1 MNCFNQQK
9 LIADLAFKNRLSE
22 LTIRAFMKFLFSKKI
37 LLVIGL
43 LIAAFISY
51 RVFIPEEKVD
61 FSADVKPILNKKC
74 ISCHG
79 GVKAKGGFSVLFR
92 EDAMDTTESGK
103 PAIIP
108 GDPDGSEMIRRITH
122 KDPEERMPY
131 KHEPLSK
138 SEISILRR
146 WIKQGAQWGDHWA
159 YLPVK
164 KIELPDADDKW
175 IRNDV
180 DKFIFAKLKEEK
192 LKPSTQADKPTLL
205 RRVSLDLIG
214 MYPSAAVAQ
223 QYLQSNDDKAYE
235 VLVDSLL
242 ASPRFG
248 ERWTSLWL
256 DLSRYADTKG
266 YESDN
271 GRTIWKYRDWL
282 IKALNENKPYDQFIT
297 EQIAGDLLPDAT
309 DDQYIATGFSR
320 SSMTNDEGG
329 TDNEEFRKAA
339 VMDRVNTTWESLM
352 STTFACVQ
360 CHSHPYDPFRHDEYY
375 KFMAYFNNTRDE
387 DIPAEYPLLREF
399 SDSMKQELSKV
410 LSWTKEHST
419 PEHAKKINQFLRTW
433 QPAINSTTADNLIN
447 AAIAGKNYALVL
459 RNYSV
464 ARLKQVDLQNADQL
478 IWNFHSKKNG
488 GILKLHIDSATGPII
503 ATIKIQ
509 AKDQWRKE
517 SVDLVK
523 ADGIHDIYLT
533 YSNPSIPSGSEEIA
547 VTFDW
552 FSFMKQ
558 LPGKGLPGYETNK
571 KIFWDLLNAKVA
583 ATPVMLENPKGMW
596 RKTNVFERGNFRT
609 LGKEVEP
616 AVPGSLS
623 FAMPDNAPKNRLGLA
638 MWMTDKRN
646 PLISR
651 TMVNRLWEQLFGN
664 GIAETLEDMGTQG
677 IPPTHKELLDH
688 LSWKFMNDHA
698 WSVKKLLKELVMSAT
713 YRQDS
718 KLTDELKEKDLANK
732 FYARGPR
739 VRLSAEQLRDQHLC
753 ISGAIS
759 YKMYGPG
766 VMPWQPEGI
775 WLSPYNGAKWE
786 NSKGEDQY
794 RRAVYTYWK
803 RTSPY
808 PSMISFDGVQ
818 RVLCTARR
826 IRTNTPLQALVTLN
840 DSAYLDMA
848 RLFAYRIKKEAGAD
862 VEKQMEKGYELMT
875 YKSLPKEKLNVFVDL
890 YNEAMNEFKA
900 DADKTKKLTGTDN
913 HEHNN
918 ASTAALIVVANA
930 MMNLDEVVMKN

>member
-1 MNCFNQQK
+1 
-9 LIADLAFKNRLSE
+9 
-22 LTIRAFMKFLFSKKI
+22 MKFLFSKKI

-51 RVFIPEEKVD
+51 RVFMPEKKVD

-74 ISCHG
+74 ITCHG

-92 EDAMDTTESGK
+92 EEALDTTESGK

-138 SEISILRR
+138 SEISILRS

-164 KIELPDADDKW
+164 ETALPDVSDSW
-175 IRNDV
+175 IHNDV

-192 LKPSTQADKPTLL
+192 LKPSAQADKATLL

-214 MYPSAAVAQ
+214 MYPSETVAQ
-223 QYLQSNDDKAYE
+223 QYLKSNDDKAYE
-235 VLVDSLL
+235 TLVDSLL
-242 ASPRFG
+242 ASPRYG

-266 YESDN
+266 YESDG

-297 EQIAGDLLPDAT
+297 EQIAGDLLPEPT

-320 SSMTNDEGG
+320 NSMTNDEGG
-329 TDNEEFRKAA
+329 TDNEEFRKSA

-387 DIPAEYPLLREF
+387 DMPAEYPLLREF
-399 SDSMKQELSKV
+399 NDSMKQELSKV
-410 LSWTKEHST
+410 IHWTKQHST
-419 PEHAKKINQFLRTW
+419 PDHAKKINLFLRTW
-433 QPAINSTTADNLIN
+433 QPVINSTTADSLTN

-459 RNYSV
+459 RNHSV

-478 IWNFHSKKNG
+478 IWNFYSKKNG
-488 GILKLHIDSATGPII
+488 GVLKLHIDSAAGPVI
-503 ATIKIQ
+503 ATINIQ
-509 AKDQWRKE
+509 GKDQWRKE

-523 ADGIHDIYLT
+523 KDGVHDVYLT
-533 YSNPSIPSGSEEIA
+533 YSNSTIPKGSEE
-547 VTFDW
+547 VLVVFDW
-552 FSFMKQ
+552 FSFMQQ
-558 LPGKGLPGYETNK
+558 LPGKGLPGYDANK
-571 KIFWDLLNAKVA
+571 NIFWSLLNANVA
-583 ATPVMLENPKGMW
+583 STPVMLENPKGMW

-651 TMVNRLWEQLFGN
+651 TMVNRLWEQLFGS

-677 IPPTHKELLDH
+677 ILPTHKELLDY
-688 LSWKFMNDHA
+688 LSWNFMNNYK
-698 WSVKKLLKELVMSAT
+698 WNVKTLLKELVMSAT

-718 KLTDELKEKDLANK
+718 KLTEELKEKDLANK

-753 ISGAIS
+753 VSGAMS
-759 YKMYGPG
+759 SKMYGPG

-775 WLSPYNGAKWE
+775 WLSPYNGARWE

-803 RTSPY
+803 RTSAY

-862 VEKQMEKGYELMT
+862 VEKQIEKGYELMT
-875 YKSLPKEKLNVFVDL
+875 YKTLPKEKLKVFIDL
-890 YNEAMNEFKA
+890 YNEAMAEFKTNA
-900 DADKTKKLTGTDN
+900 GKTRKLIGVDSTDY
-913 HEHNN
+913 NN
-918 ASTAALIVVANA
+918 PSTAALVVVTNA